1 MDYADMLAR
10 AKKDL
15 PEVASSG
22 ERFSIPKAKGHVQG
36 NATIIS
42 NFHQI
47 ADALDRPMTHI
58 SKYLSKNL
66 AAKGVI
72 KKDQYLVFN
81 TKLSATK
88 VNEKVADYADK
99 YVICPS
105 CGKPET
111 EIMRKGQTLAL
122 KCNACGAQN
131 AIKRT

>member
-1 MDYADMLAR
+1 MDYQEMLTR

-15 PEVASSG
+15 PEVSNSA

-42 NFHQI
+42 NFHAI
-47 ADALDRPMTHI
+47 ADTLDRPMSHI
-58 SKYLSKNL
+58 SKYLSKQL
-66 AAKGVI
+66 AAKAVV

-88 VNEKVADYADK
+88 VNEKVADYADT

-111 EIMRKGQTLAL
+111 EIIRKGQVLAL

-131 AIKRT
+131 AIKRS